1 MASVNRVYTALKDLV
16 NKDQRGFVTPS
27 VFNSLAG
34 VAQLNLFNQLFEQDR
49 YMAKRIRNNQLD
61 SAQDKSRIK
70 QINEDLAT
78 FVKTSNVSLTAGL
91 GALPSD
97 YSRYIDLTDAGNNR
111 SVAVVDDIA
120 NWKNVLRS
128 TLSAP
133 SANFPAAFLDNSL
146 NVSPTSITTISLTYY
161 KQPEA
166 LQVGT
171 TTKVATQPKWGYVLP
186 LVANKEIF
194 NPSNSYDFELPE
206 HYVFDLV
213 VEIAK
218 LIGINLRDQEVYA
231 YAMNQEKS
239 EQ

>member
-34 VAQLNLFNQLFEQDR
+34 VAQLNLYNQLFEQDR
-49 YMAKRIRNNQLD
+49 VMAKRIRNNQLD
-61 SAQDKSRIK
+61 SALDKNRIK
-70 QINEDLAT
+70 QLNEDLAR
-78 FVKTSNVSLTAGL
+78 FVRTTTIPLTTGVGAFPSDFARVITITDTSN
-91 GALPSD
+91 
-97 YSRYIDLTDAGNNR
+97 R
-111 SVAVVDDIA
+111 SIPVVNDIA

-133 SANFPAAFLDNSL
+133 STNFPAAFLDTSI
-146 NVSPTSITTISLTYY
+146 NVSPTSVASVSLTYY
-161 KQPEA
+161 KQPQA
-166 LQVGT
+166 LNVGDGSPI
-171 TTKVATQPKWGYVLP
+171 AAQPKWGYVLP

-194 NPSNSYDFELPE
+194 NPGNSYDFELPE

-213 VEIAK
+213 VELAK
-218 LIGINLRDQEVYA
+218 LIGINLRDQDVYA
-231 YAMNQEKS
+231 YAANQEKS

>member
-34 VAQLNLFNQLFEQDR
+34 VAQLNLYNQLFEQDR
-49 YMAKRIRNNQLD
+49 VMAKRIRNNQLD
-61 SAQDKSRIK
+61 SALDKNRIK
-70 QINEDLAT
+70 QLDEDLAR
-78 FVKTSNVSLTAGL
+78 FVKTQTVSLTTGV
-91 GALPSD
+91 GAFPSD
-97 YSRYIDLTDAGNNR
+97 FARVITITDSSNR
-111 SVAVVDDIA
+111 SIPVVNDIA

-133 SANFPAAFLDNSL
+133 SVNFPAAFLDTSL
-146 NVSPTSITTISLTYY
+146 NVNPTSIASVSLTYY

-171 TTKVATQPKWGYVLP
+171 ATRVAAQPKWGYVLP

-194 NPSNSYDFELPE
+194 NPANSYDFELPE

-213 VEIAK
+213 VELAK
-218 LIGINLRDQEVYA
+218 LIGINLRDQDVYA
-231 YAMNQEKS
+231 YAANQEKS

>member
-34 VAQLNLFNQLFEQDR
+34 VAQLNLYNQLFEQDR
-49 YMAKRIRNNQLD
+49 VMAKRIRNNQLD
-61 SAQDKSRIK
+61 SALDKNRIK
-70 QINEDLAT
+70 QLDEDLAR
-78 FVKTSNVSLTAGL
+78 FVKTQTVSLTTGV
-91 GALPSD
+91 GAFPSD
-97 YSRYIDLTDAGNNR
+97 FARVITITDSSNR
-111 SVAVVDDIA
+111 SVPVVNDIA

-133 SANFPAAFLDNSL
+133 SVSFPAAFLGTSI
-146 NVSPTSITTISLTYY
+146 NVSPTSIGGISLTYY
-161 KQPEA
+161 KQPQA
-166 LQVGT
+166 LNVGDGSPIA
-171 TTKVATQPKWGYVLP
+171 VQPKWGYVLP

-194 NPSNSYDFELPE
+194 NPANSYDFELPE

-213 VEIAK
+213 VELAK
-218 LIGINLRDQEVYA
+218 LIGINLRDQDVYA
-231 YAMNQEKS
+231 YASNQEKS